1 MQLQS
6 TSKIHSHIE
15 LKIRRHT
22 IISSKHNYGFFV
34 AHEAA
39 IKHFKGS
46 LSVLALPFYMINYL
60 PLLITISKI
69 THSCQS
75 TESLFLF
82 ALFIS
87 ENVFLVTC
95 IILLINM
102 HLQKWKEKFPG
113 ELQGGHN
120 HHLQAI
126 WAHNSIKSMAA
137 SQQLQHNNQQVP
149 CQVQYSPLVLSCRMS
164 EIDDFWPKWRT
175 SMMIFMHTT
184 WFSSSQSTT
193 IMTISINSMCMT
205 HFSRRALVYSN

>member
-39 IKHFKGS
+39 IKHFEGS

-102 HLQKWKEKFPG
+102 HLQKGKKSFP
-113 ELQGGHN
+113 ENYRPVSLTSIICKLFEHIIVSKVWQ
-120 HHLQAI
+120 HLLT
-126 WAHNSIKSMAA
+126 NK
-137 SQQLQHNNQQVP
+137 
-149 CQVQYSPLVLSCRMS
+149 YLVRYVFPTGFVL
-164 EIDDFWPKWRT
+164 
-175 SMMIFMHTT
+175 
-184 WFSSSQSTT
+184 
-193 IMTISINSMCMT
+193 
-205 HFSRRALVYSN
+205 